1 MACVTTDQLADITG
15 DLTAV
20 LAHIAAID
28 AALAGPMING
38 TKSYVFDSGTGRQ
51 QEVFASPLEMIETRS
66 KLAATRDRLRRNV
79 NGTSIMTTRLRR

>member
-1 MACVTTDQLADITG
+1 MACLTSDQITDVTG

-38 TKSYVFDSGTGRQ
+38 TKSYSFDSATGRQ
-51 QEVFASPLEMIETRS
+51 QETFSSLLELNETRQ